1 MSFLTNLR
9 TNTSI
14 LAKINKSN
22 TPSVGQIEY
31 IILVPA
37 QIKAPNF
44 ELILTETCKIK
55 HKSEKLK
62 LYVSTE

>member
-1 MSFLTNLR
+1 MSFLTILR

-14 LAKINKSN
+14 LAKINTPNIN
-22 TPSVGQIEY
+22 TCIEY

-44 ELILTETCKIK
+44 ELILKKPVI
-55 HKSEKLK
+55 
-62 LYVSTE
+62 